1 MRALISLIA
10 GSMLLNLSAHA
21 VSNTKKNET
30 NDDGYKILDEDESDA
45 IEEIEARGFENYPRA
60 YENQIEN

>member
-21 VSNTKKNET
+21 ISNTKKNES
-30 NDDGYKILDEDESDA
+30 NDDGYKISDEDESDTA
-45 IEEIEARGFENYPRA
+45 EEIEARGFEYPRA